1 VSVLLDTHVLLWW
14 QSGGERLSRDA
25 TRAIDVAP
33 EVLISAL
40 SLWEVAT
47 LQRLGRIELD
57 RDPAAWATDLLLVDR
72 LAVATLSPEAAMWAG
87 QLDESFPG
95 DPIDRLLYA
104 TARDLRIP
112 LVTKDEALHGFA
124 GSAGDVAIVW

>member
-1 VSVLLDTHVLLWW
+1 
-14 QSGGERLSRDA
+14 
-25 TRAIDVAP
+25 
-33 EVLISAL
+33 VLISAL

-47 LQRLGRIELD
+47 LQRLGRIELE

-72 LAVATLSPEAAMWAG
+72 LAVATLSSEAAMWAG
-87 QLDESFPG
+87 QIDESFPG

-124 GSAGDVAIVW
+124 GSTGDVAIDW